1 MQSTHRLQQ
10 HTENNT
16 TLTHRLPTHSL
27 SITMSSRTPPQSPPS
42 FNVTPQEILDE
53 TQLIITSTT
62 QLEDQLAQQL
72 TPSTATF
79 ENLLLPILHEDH
91 RSARRLLIFRIF
103 SSVAESAPLRDASRK
118 AEQMIAKAGAASL
131 MRQDIAALVAAVHER
146 HRSELGDEAA
156 YTLFKTHRAYQN
168 AGAGIEDEDLRQR
181 YMDAVEERNAV
192 LVAARKTL
200 SETDEGVWFRRDELD
215 GVPAGVLDTLQ
226 KSEDGE
232 TLRVTF
238 KRGHLFPVMK
248 HATNAKSRKRLHLA
262 KENRFPENV
271 DRLERLVVL
280 RDDIARM
287 LGFSTHAALKM
298 EDKMAPDVQTVMQRL
313 TDLKT
318 KLKALS
324 LREIET
330 LLDLKK
336 GRSTQSEE
344 DEDDAARLNP
354 WDWAF
359 YNRILEKE
367 RYSVDSL
374 LISEY
379 FEVEHSL
386 KGMLRIFEK
395 LFGMEFVPV
404 EAPVWQ
410 KDVVVYSAW
419 DAESQGGGFLGY
431 LYLDLYARDGKYSG
445 AHCSLIQ
452 PVRSLTLRSLLVSL
466 TRGRA
471 LHKKT
476 ARDTTHPHPSSAASS
491 APPTPPPSSNTLSS
505 KPCSTSSATPS
516 TNSSRA
522 RTTTTAARATLSRS
536 PASCSRTGSGCP
548 RS

>member
-1 MQSTHRLQQ
+1 
-10 HTENNT
+10 
-16 TLTHRLPTHSL
+16 
-27 SITMSSRTPPQSPPS
+27 MSSRTPPQYPPS
-42 FNVTPQEILDE
+42 FDVAPQEILDE

-103 SSVAESAPLRDASRK
+103 SSVAESAQLRDASRK

-131 MRQDIAALVAAVHER
+131 MRQDIAALVAAVHEK
-146 HRSELGDEAA
+146 HRSGLDDESA

-168 AGAGIEDEDLRQR
+168 AGAGIEDEELRRR

-226 KSEDGE
+226 RSEDGDS
-232 TLRVTF
+232 LRVTF

-287 LGFSTHAALKM
+287 LGFPTHAALKM

-313 TDLKT
+313 KDLKT

-330 LLDLKK
+330 LFDLKK
-336 GRSTQSEE
+336 GRSAHLSGALEE

-404 EAPVWQ
+404 EAPTWQ
-410 KDVVVYSAW
+410 RDVVVYSAW
-419 DAESQGGGFLGY
+419 DAESQGGEFLGY

-452 PVRSLTLRSLLVSL
+452 PVRSLTFTYLLVL
-466 TRGRA
+466 LIRGRA
-471 LHKKT
+471 SPKKT
-476 ARDTTHPHPSSAASS
+476 ALDTTHPHPSSAASS
-491 APPTPPPSSNTLSS
+491 APPARQPYCNTLS
-505 KPCSTSSATPS
+505 
-516 TNSSRA
+516 
-522 RTTTTAARATLSRS
+522 
-536 PASCSRTGSGCP
+536 
-548 RS
+548 